1 MQIYTDKVQLF
12 RKAFN
17 EFRNSEKNVIDYMNF
32 LSRFHTVIKQGS
44 GLTWGTIRSIIEEEV
59 QND

>member
-1 MQIYTDKVQLF
+1 MDKAEMF

-17 EFRNSEKNVIDYMNF
+17 EFQKSEKTEMDYMSF

-44 GLTWGTIRSIIEEEV
+44 GLTWGTIQEIIRKEIA
-59 QND
+59 NG